1 MCLNVSRRCGRQ
13 SDAADQCYRWDAGW
27 QWWPRTASQWQPKPQ
42 PEGSRL
48 YCYSNLST
56 NTITKSYS
64 GSQSLC
70 QKVHVFAVTLTLTLT
85 LTLHRYATVT
95 KTLASLLSYPNTN
108 TNKCTNVSTGLQL
121 RTSSTSSVR
130 WQMSRL
136 VSDYVPARL
145 HHWSSAAPDYL
156 PSATELFLSPLLV
169 SGTVCLN
176 MSPLHLSW
184 LSSGPVWKLIC
195 STSRIPLLRDCTMH
209 TQCPLWTLIILRN
222 YILTKIMEWQPELE
236 PEGWQLLYSAL
247 HVQLCHNMW
256 NRLSYSLRLI
266 VSARLK

>member
-1 MCLNVSRRCGRQ
+1 MQLLSASRSECIRPQKVEPWYWSTVRCCPCRQ
-13 SDAADQCYRWDAGW
+13 QRW
-27 QWWPRTASQWQPKPQ
+27 
-42 PEGSRL
+42 
-48 YCYSNLST
+48 
-56 NTITKSYS
+56 
-64 GSQSLC
+64 LC
-70 QKVHVFAVTLTLTLT
+70 QCVWGRPAAIWAGTEADPPCCLCVTHTTT
-85 LTLHRYATVT
+85 PHFI
-95 KTLASLLSYPNTN
+95 
-108 TNKCTNVSTGLQL
+108 VST
-121 RTSSTSSVR
+121 
-130 WQMSRL
+130 
-136 VSDYVPARL
+136 D